1 MSNLVTILVVVDYA
15 ATSVHDIIDKR
26 YNTYLPYFG
35 EILVSNL
42 GIASHCCLLCSVRIR
57 FPSHT
62 IIHIKWTDLGSDP
75 GTRKAQKVPAL
86 SEHDKSTSNPRI
98 ASL

>member
-1 MSNLVTILVVVDYA
+1 MKTPQQALSPKSLYRVLESFRIVVFCV
-15 ATSVHDIIDKR
+15 R
-26 YNTYLPYFG
+26 
-35 EILVSNL
+35 
-42 GIASHCCLLCSVRIR
+42 VRIR
-57 FPSHT
+57 FPSYT

-98 ASL
+98 ASFMKEIEINRPCG